1 MHLQRRGEETRNR
14 ILRAAEEGFAQNGYE
29 ATGVAEI
36 CQRAHLSKGAFYH
49 HFPSKQAVFLALL
62 DRWLDDLETH
72 LQDLRA
78 QAASAPEALMQM
90 ADVAR
95 EVFHAARGRLPV
107 FLEFLNKAARDPR
120 VWQATITPYRRYRAF
135 FAGLLEAGMAE
146 GSLRRVDAE
155 AAANAFL
162 SLAVG
167 LVLQGVVDPDGAD
180 WGDIAR
186 ESVRLFLDGLR
197 RPEARAVGQ

>member
-1 MHLQRRGEETRNR
+1 MHPQRRSEETRNR
-14 ILRAAEEGFAQNGYE
+14 ILQAAEEGFAQSGYE

-62 DRWLDDLETH
+62 DRWLDDLEAH
-72 LQDLRA
+72 LQRLRS
-78 QAASAPEALMQM
+78 QAAPAPDALMQM

-95 EVFHAARGRLPV
+95 EVFHAAQGRLPV
-107 FLEFLNKAARDPR
+107 FLEFLNRAARDPR
-120 VWQATITPYRRYRAF
+120 IWQATITPYRRYRAF
-135 FAGLLEAGMAE
+135 FAGLMEAGMAE
-146 GSLRRVDAE
+146 GSLRRVDPE
-155 AAANAFL
+155 AAANALL

-180 WGDIAR
+180 WGEIAQ
-186 ESVRLFLDGLR
+186 ESVRLLLEGIS
-197 RPEARAVGQ
+197 RPEAQSAGP

>member
-1 MHLQRRGEETRNR
+1 MHPQRRGEETRNR
-14 ILRAAEEGFAQNGYE
+14 ILQAAEEGFAQNGYE

-62 DRWLDDLETH
+62 DRWLDGLEAH
-72 LQDLRA
+72 LQGLRA
-78 QAASAPEALMQM
+78 QAASAPDALMQM

-120 VWQATITPYRRYRAF
+120 IWQATITPYRRYRAF
-135 FAGLLEAGMAE
+135 FAGLMEAGMAE
-146 GSLRRVDAE
+146 GSLRRTDPE
-155 AAANAFL
+155 AAANALL

-180 WGDIAR
+180 WGEIAR
-186 ESVRLFLDGLR
+186 ESVRLLLEGIS
-197 RPEARAVGQ
+197 RPEAQSAGP

>member
-1 MHLQRRGEETRNR
+1 MHPQRRSEETRNR
-14 ILRAAEEGFAQNGYE
+14 ILQAAEEGFAQSGYE

-62 DRWLDDLETH
+62 DRWLDDLEAH
-72 LQDLRA
+72 LQRLRS
-78 QAASAPEALMQM
+78 QAASAPDALMQM

-95 EVFHAARGRLPV
+95 EVFHAAQGRLPV
-107 FLEFLNKAARDPR
+107 FLEFLNRAARDPR
-120 VWQATITPYRRYRAF
+120 IWQVTITPYRRYRAF
-135 FAGLLEAGMAE
+135 FAGLMEAGMAE
-146 GSLRRVDAE
+146 GSLRRVDPE
-155 AAANAFL
+155 AAANALL

-180 WGDIAR
+180 WGEIAQ
-186 ESVRLFLDGLR
+186 ESVRLLLEGIS
-197 RPEARAVGQ
+197 RPEAQSAGP